1 MRDSI
6 LRWLTGSHGVHAET
20 LMVVVGALA
29 GFAPQNAAFR
39 SIGPPDTPSNGAIY
53 AAEAGG
59 QRYYSA
65 TALTATSR
73 SNAANTPIHCGAWS
87 PGRR

>member
-53 AAEAGG
+53 TAEVAGAALKTGLAEPA
-59 QRYYSA
+59 
-65 TALTATSR
+65 
-73 SNAANTPIHCGAWS
+73 
-87 PGRR
+87 RRRGDV